1 MTQYTIHGMISGQ
14 FIKLDQWK
22 NADIS
27 DMLEISYD
35 KLKWVQKYIALSV
48 KIYKKF
54 SNHDWNTKN
63 PELIVGF
70 FQQKTLFQI
79 IC

>member
-27 DMLEISYD
+27 DKYVRNFLWQVKMSTEII
-35 KLKWVQKYIALSV
+35 VLSV

-70 FQQKTLFQI
+70 FQ
-79 IC
+79 

>member
-1 MTQYTIHGMISGQ
+1 MISGQ
-14 FIKLDQWK
+14 FIKLDWWK

-35 KLKWVQKYIALSV
+35 KLKWVQKYIVLSV
-48 KIYKKF
+48 KIYKKI
-54 SNHDWNTKN
+54 SHHDWNTKN
-63 PELIVGF
+63 PELFVGF